1 MATSR
6 IQRLRALFLELPQQ
20 LRLAYCLVRDPRTPA
35 APKAALGAALLVI
48 LNPLVDI
55 PLWVPLVGQMD
66 TIGLALITVRTF
78 NAQVPV
84 ELRAELESQIRARD
98 SVFDRDLAVGTAGAK
113 RLAKVVRSVPRVS
126 RGGGGHPAPSEPAPW
141 YRSPSAAAGAEGAGE
156 PPPGAEES
164 DS

>member
-6 IQRLRALFLELPQQ
+6 VQRLRALFLELPQQ

-55 PLWVPLVGQMD
+55 PMWVPLVGQMD
-66 TIGLALITVRTF
+66 TVGLALLTVRTF
-78 NAQVPV
+78 NAQVPA
-84 ELRAELESQIRARD
+84 ELRAELEAQIKTRS
-98 SVFDRDLAVGTAGAK
+98 SVFDRDLAVGLAGARRVATVARQAP
-113 RLAKVVRSVPRVS
+113 RLAGVR
-126 RGGGGHPAPSEPAPW
+126 RGRPAPSEPAPW
-141 YRSPSAAAGAEGAGE
+141 YRSPRAAAGAGE
-156 PPPGAEES
+156 LPRGAEES